1 VAVLDSSAVL
11 LEPHDPRAIMNV
23 AQLFYAKHPRQR
35 EKVRPGLRQR
45 RPRRLRPFLYEPLEE
60 RLLLSASPL
69 EKEVGVS

>member
-1 VAVLDSSAVL
+1 
-11 LEPHDPRAIMNV
+11 MNV